1 MINDP
6 IINPPF
12 PYAAGDYPNPLPPIN
27 QHQVYT
33 VDNTLPLPPNFV
45 TIDRIQ
51 PLLVPKSAPEF
62 VDPPQT
68 PDALVLS
75 AEKLM
80 EGILDEHL
88 DTMLALSITNLVKGL
103 VKTTYCMGFIDGK
116 RGYTPGEG
124 A

>member
-6 IINPPF
+6 IITPPS
-12 PYAAGDYPNPLPPIN
+12 PYVAGDFPNSLPLTTQP
-27 QHQVYT
+27 QVYT
-33 VDNTLPLPPNFV
+33 LDNTLPLPP
-45 TIDRIQ
+45 
-51 PLLVPKSAPEF
+51 KF